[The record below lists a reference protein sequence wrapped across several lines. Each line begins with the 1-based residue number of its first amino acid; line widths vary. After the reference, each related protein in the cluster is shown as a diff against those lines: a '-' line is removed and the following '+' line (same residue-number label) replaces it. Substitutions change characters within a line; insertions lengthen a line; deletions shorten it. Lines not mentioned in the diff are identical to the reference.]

1 MSYERDETRL
11 CLYVGVVRG
20 KDYFGDGGTE
30 GLGNGDGTS
39 GWSGNRSFAYREYQ
53 EEEYRA
59 PRR

>member
-1 MSYERDETRL
+1 MSYERDENYP
-11 CLYVGVVRG
+11 CLGDGGVRG
-20 KDYFGDGGTE
+20 KDDFGDGGIE
-30 GLGNGDGTS
+30 GFGNGDGTS